1 MPSGSS
7 QLADPDRPVDPDRC
21 NGHSCSKEKVYCQQ
35 DATMA
40 QEILLKVL
48 EDLTEEE
55 FAKFKFYLKDPGIMG
70 GFNLVKNYQLETR
83 ERTVVVDLMVKANKD
98 QGAVEVTKKILEKIP
113 RNDILQNLS
122 AVSSD
127 PEGQ

>member
-1 MPSGSS
+1 MVFGDGGSE
-7 QLADPDRPVDPDRC
+7 
-21 NGHSCSKEKVYCQQ
+21 EKVYCQQ

-48 EDLTEEE
+48 QDLTEKE
-55 FAKFKFYLKDPGIMG
+55 FSEFKFYLKDPGVMG
-70 GFNLVKNYQLETR
+70 GFNPVKNYQLETR
-83 ERTVVVDLMVKANKD
+83 ERTVVVDLMVKAYKD

-127 PEGQ
+127 PAGQFLF